1 MKNGVKTMGNFS
13 ERRLREADRND
24 EQIGNWSGWP
34 VYAMSKHS
42 LRQKAKKQNYYIVY
56 DDGNALV
63 GKDKYGN
70 FHVKGVVGED
80 GDVREFPMRGYDLPA
95 PLKEPEEI
103 NMKNRRE
110 YTFAASKKPAEVKR
124 DAVSIDVDTYLKSI
138 MSVTV
143 EDMLAGVRGA
153 DYKN

>member
-13 ERRLREADRND
+13 ERRLREADRKD
-24 EQIGNWSGWP
+24 EQIGNWRGRP

-42 LRQKAKKQNYYIVY
+42 LRQKAKKQNYYVVY

-63 GKDKYGN
+63 GKDKDEDFYVMGAVEENGN
-70 FHVKGVVGED
+70 
-80 GDVREFPMRGYDLPA
+80 VREFSVRGYNLSK

-110 YTFAASKKPAEVKR
+110 YKFTASEKPATVKR
-124 DAVSIDVDTYLKSI
+124 DAVSIDVDTYLKDI

>member
-13 ERRLREADRND
+13 ERRLREADRKD
-24 EQIGNWSGWP
+24 EQIGHWSGYP

-42 LRQKAKKQNYYIVY
+42 LRQKAKIQNYYIVY
-56 DDGNALV
+56 DDDNALV
-63 GKDKYGN
+63 GKNKYGD
-70 FHVKGVVGED
+70 FHLCGIVGED
-80 GDVREFPMRGYDLPA
+80 GDVRELSRKRYDLPA

-110 YTFAASKKPAEVKR
+110 YKFAASEKPVEVKR
-124 DAVSIDVDTYLKSI
+124 DAVSIDVDIYLKDI

>member
-1 MKNGVKTMGNFS
+1 MGNFS
-13 ERRLREADRND
+13 ERRLREADRYN

-42 LRQKAKKQNYYIVY
+42 LRQKAKKQNYYIIY

-63 GKDKYGN
+63 GKDKYGD

-80 GDVREFPMRGYDLPA
+80 GDVREFPMRRYDLPE

-103 NMKNRRE
+103 NMENRRE
-110 YTFAASKKPAEVKR
+110 YKFAASKKPAEVKR
-124 DAVSIDVDTYLKSI
+124 DVVNIDVDTYLKSV
-138 MSVTV
+138 MSITV
-143 EDMLAGVRGA
+143 EDMLVGVRGA